1 MLSREAVVHKMFRA
15 SSLWFCPHILFN
27 SASPYLR
34 PLWYLSARPWRHW
47 QTLITPASLPGP
59 STHAPSVQQPWPEL
73 KKSSWSMLPVNPC
86 SALSWFSEWYFC
98 RDACPALQKAFS
110 LALCRVLSLLF
121 LLGFPGGTLDL
132 TDHLTRSL
140 ESRKNI
146 EPKRYRNLP
155 VHQNVWS
162 LCIQNNMTNLKSFPL
177 SSSRK
182 CLLSNN
188 GYLLWTIL
196 SCCSWGTVC
205 ITKTSPHSSHYTQPQ
220 QRGQNVAGACPTF
233 PVIYPVED
241 KGFQSRHLS
250 GWHLSAAIN
259 STKRKKGALQA
270 INLISG
276 YT

>member
-140 ESRKNI
+140 ESRKDI
-146 EPKRYRNLP
+146 ETCLCTKMCEASAFKITWLTSNLFHWAVAVSVFCLTMAICCEQSCLAALEELSASQKRHHIRPIIPNLSRGDKMLLEP
-155 VHQNVWS
+155 VLH
-162 LCIQNNMTNLKSFPL
+162 
-177 SSSRK
+177 
-182 CLLSNN
+182 
-188 GYLLWTIL
+188 
-196 SCCSWGTVC
+196 
-205 ITKTSPHSSHYTQPQ
+205 
-220 QRGQNVAGACPTF
+220 
-233 PVIYPVED
+233 
-241 KGFQSRHLS
+241 FQS
-250 GWHLSAAIN
+250 
-259 STKRKKGALQA
+259 STLWKTRVFSLVTCQA
-270 INLISG
+270 DIFQQQ
-276 YT
+276 